1 MPLNKLKVGEIK
13 KQGKKAHALVD
24 NFQNFCS
31 VSVQRTF
38 YFKFNNCITLVL
50 VLFHKAV
57 PQVLQGAS
65 IECGVC
71 FLLAFSLSTEALIII
86 TLWALLVHVILT
98 FFLVCACPHSSFNH
112 GETIGAC
119 GRFFLWP
126 LLSIRTQ
133 WEYFSMGNLTALHM
147 GPSDL
152 QEF

>member
-98 FFLVCACPHSSFNH
+98 FFFSVCLSS
-112 GETIGAC
+112 
-119 GRFFLWP
+119 
-126 LLSIRTQ
+126 
-133 WEYFSMGNLTALHM
+133 
-147 GPSDL
+147 
-152 QEF
+152 